1 MSEPRK
7 PASARPKP
15 ARSFS
20 GRLGG
25 AARRANSRTRPENDA
40 ARPSTEDQ
48 VPASHQP
55 PGSATT
61 LPVPTVASTRR
72 AVAKRL
78 GLEPDPDPA
87 HGVEIIDTPSVM
99 VHHQADLLNFVL
111 STLGIGVMVLLAIYA
126 HGTTEG
132 VTQDVRGVST
142 VLRNILLVPANV
154 LEGLLT
160 VAVPLLVLTE
170 LAIRR
175 LGRQVLEA
183 LAAAVLGLLL
193 AAATLWLVR
202 TWGSNALVSSLTVV
216 IDNTPDLAIPALL
229 SAIAGLLTAA
239 GTRARRRTVRWSWN
253 LLWIVLGISLITG
266 QISLP
271 GAVITVLLG
280 RVAGLAVRFVAGVYS
295 ERAYGAELVA
305 GIRRAG
311 FQPVRLVRVDGSD
324 EEGHLIATERAREP
338 AAAALARS
346 GDKRVYEMTAGNGE
360 RFDVIALDGDR
371 QVIGQLGRFWRSI
384 RLRGIDRRRVISLR
398 QVAERSALLGYTAR
412 AAGVRTPRIFGLA
425 EAADSMLLVQQHP
438 ADAIPLSDVP
448 ESELTDA
455 VLDRI
460 WRQVQ
465 LAHEAGI
472 AHRALTA
479 DVVLLGGVHSAATGR
494 IPAVGADDIPNG
506 DSSPIAQVWLTSWE
520 NGDVASSDL
529 ARRMDLVQLVAL
541 LALRVGADRALAS
554 ASRIVSD
561 EQLAAIGPLLQ
572 TVGLPRSTRDEARKH
587 KGIITELRT
596 ALVNRVPAADVEPQ
610 PLVKFGARRVL
621 MIAFALAAGFV
632 ILAVLNIQEISASL
646 QGASPWWT
654 LVAFTFGMITFLG
667 AAMTLIGFSPVRL
680 NSWHVLL
687 TEIAASFVAAFAPA
701 GVGPATLNLRLLTK
715 RGASGA
721 LAVATVALIQVS
733 GFLVTVGLLVAISL
747 ATGSGGALRQLPSAK
762 VLTGLLLLAAALGI
776 VFVVPAARRWVLK
789 KIVPSLQ
796 QMWPRLA
803 AVLGQ
808 PGKLAFGLGGSLVV
822 TAGYLAAFYA
832 SIHAFGQSI
841 PLVNLTLIYLLA
853 SAIGSAI
860 PTPGGMGGV
869 EGALSAGLIGAGIA
883 APIAFSIAVLLR
895 VLTYYIRI
903 PMGWFAMRYLERRNI
918 L

>member
-1 MSEPRK
+1 M
-7 PASARPKP
+7 
-15 ARSFS
+15 
-20 GRLGG
+20 GG
-25 AARRANSRTRPENDA
+25 AARRASSRTRPENDA
-40 ARPSTEDQ
+40 A
-48 VPASHQP
+48 
-55 PGSATT
+55 
-61 LPVPTVASTRR
+61 PTVASTRR
-72 AVAKRL
+72 AVARRL
-78 GLEPDPDPA
+78 GFDPDPDPS

-99 VHHQADLLNFVL
+99 VHHQADLLNLVL

-126 HGTTEG
+126 HGTTQG

-160 VAVPLLVLTE
+160 VVVPILVLTE
-170 LAIRR
+170 LGIRR

-193 AAATLWLVR
+193 AVATVWLVR
-202 TWGSNALVSSLTVV
+202 TWGSTALVSSLTVV
-216 IDNTPDLAIPALL
+216 IDDKPDLALPALL

-239 GTRARRRTVRWSWN
+239 GTRARRRTVRLSWN
-253 LLWIVLGISLITG
+253 LLWVVLGISLITG

-280 RVAGLAVRFVAGVYS
+280 RIAGLAVRFAAGVYS

-311 FQPVRLVRVDGSD
+311 FLPVRLVRVDGND
-324 EEGHLIATERAREP
+324 DEGHLIATATARSHEP

-346 GDKRVYEMTAGNGE
+346 GDKRVYEMTTGNGE
-360 RFDVIALDGDR
+360 RFDIIALDGDR
-371 QVIGQLGRFWRSI
+371 QVIGQLGRFWRSL
-384 RLRGIDRRRVISLR
+384 RLRGIDRRRVVSLR

-438 ADAIPLSDVP
+438 LDAIPLREIP
-448 ESELTDA
+448 EFELTDA

-494 IPAVGADDIPNG
+494 VPEVSVEDTPNG
-506 DSSPIAQVWLTSWE
+506 DDSPIAQVWLTSWE

-554 ASRIVSD
+554 AARILPD
-561 EQLAAIGPLLQ
+561 DQLAAIGPLLQ
-572 TVGLPRSTRDEARKH
+572 TVALPRNTRDEARKH
-587 KGIITELRT
+587 KGIIAELRT
-596 ALVNRVPAADVEPQ
+596 ALVNRVPAADVEPE

-621 MIAFALAAGFV
+621 TIVLALFAVYVVMAV
-632 ILAVLNIQEISASL
+632 INLQEISDAIR
-646 QGASPWWT
+646 GASPWWT
-654 LVAFTFGMITFLG
+654 LIAFTFGMITFLG
-667 AAMTLIGFSPVRL
+667 AAMNLIGFSPVRL

-733 GFLVTVGLLVAISL
+733 GFIVTVGLLVGLSL
-747 ATGSGGALRQLPSAK
+747 ATGSGGALRSLPSATI
-762 VLTGLLLLAAALGI
+762 LTALLLLVGAVGI
-776 VFVVPAARRWVLK
+776 VFAVPTARRWLLK
-789 KIVPSLQ
+789 KIVPSLK

-808 PGKLAFGLGGSLVV
+808 PGRLTMGLGGSLVV
-822 TAGYLAAFYA
+822 SAGYLAAFY
-832 SIHAFGQSI
+832 SSLQAFGRTL
-841 PLVNLTLIYLLA
+841 PLVDLALIYLLG

-860 PTPGGMGGV
+860 PTPGGMGGIETTLV
-869 EGALSAGLIGAGIA
+869 AGLFGAGIP
-883 APIAFSIAVLLR
+883 APIAASAVVLFR

-903 PMGWFAMRYLERRNI
+903 PMGWFAIRFLERKRI

>member
-1 MSEPRK
+1 
-7 PASARPKP
+7 
-15 ARSFS
+15 
-20 GRLGG
+20 
-25 AARRANSRTRPENDA
+25 
-40 ARPSTEDQ
+40 
-48 VPASHQP
+48 V
-55 PGSATT
+55 

-72 AVAKRL
+72 AFAKRL
-78 GLEPDPDPA
+78 GLDPDPDPA

-111 STLGIGVMVLLAIYA
+111 STLGIGVMILLAIYA
-126 HGTTEG
+126 HGTTQG

-142 VLRNILLVPANV
+142 LLRNILLVPANV

-160 VAVPLLVLTE
+160 VAVPILVLTE

-193 AAATLWLVR
+193 AVATLWLVR
-202 TWGSNALVSSLTVV
+202 TWGSTALVSSLTVV
-216 IDNTPDLAIPALL
+216 IDDKRDLAVPALL

-280 RVAGLAVRFVAGVYS
+280 RVAGLAVRFAAGVYS

-311 FQPVRLVRVDGSD
+311 FQPVRLVRVDGND
-324 EEGHLIATERAREP
+324 DEGHLIATATERAQGP
-338 AAAALARS
+338 SATALARS
-346 GDKRVYEMTAGNGE
+346 GDKRVYEMTTGNGE

-371 QVIGQLGRFWRSI
+371 QVIGQLGRFWRSL
-384 RLRGIDRRRVISLR
+384 RLRGIDRRRVVSLR

-438 ADAIPLSDVP
+438 LDAVPLSDIP

-479 DVVLLGGVHSAATGR
+479 DVVLLGGAHSAVTGR
-494 IPAVGADDIPNG
+494 VPEVSADDIPNG
-506 DSSPIAQVWLTSWE
+506 DNSPIAQVWLTSWE

-554 ASRIVSD
+554 AARIVSD

-587 KGIITELRT
+587 KGIIAELRI

-621 MIAFALAAGFV
+621 MIAFALAAAFV

-646 QGASPWWT
+646 HGASPWWT

-667 AAMTLIGFSPVRL
+667 AAMNLIGFSPVRL

-733 GFLVTVGLLVAISL
+733 GFLVTVGLLVTISL

-762 VLTGLLLLAAALGI
+762 VLTALLLLAAALGI
-776 VFVVPAARRWVLK
+776 VFAVPTARRWVLK

-808 PGKLAFGLGGSLVV
+808 PGRLAMGLGGSLVV

-841 PLVNLTLIYLLA
+841 PLVELTLIYLLA
-853 SAIGSAI
+853 SAIGSAL
-860 PTPGGMGGV
+860 PTPGGMGGT
-869 EGALSAGLIGAGIA
+869 EAALSVGLANAGIA
-883 APIAFSIAVLLR
+883 SPIAFSIAVLLR

>member
-1 MSEPRK
+1 VRRA
-7 PASARPKP
+7 PASNRP
-15 ARSFS
+15 
-20 GRLGG
+20 
-25 AARRANSRTRPENDA
+25 
-40 ARPSTEDQ
+40 
-48 VPASHQP
+48 
-55 PGSATT
+55 TT
-61 LPVPTVASTRR
+61 PTVPITRR
-72 AVAKRL
+72 AIAKRL
-78 GLEPDPDPA
+78 GLEPNPDEA
-87 HGVEIIDTPSVM
+87 HGVEIVDTPSVM
-99 VHHQADLLNFVL
+99 VHHQADLLNLVL
-111 STLGIGVMVLLAIYA
+111 SALGIGLMILLAIYA

-160 VAVPLLVLTE
+160 LVVPILVLTE
-170 LAIRR
+170 LAFRR

-183 LAAAVLGLLL
+183 LAAAVLALLL
-193 AAATLWLVR
+193 GVVTLWMLR
-202 TWGSNALVSSLTVV
+202 TWGSTALVASLTVE
-216 IDNTPDLAIPALL
+216 IDGQHILAIPVLL

-253 LLWIVLGISLITG
+253 LVWIVLGISLITG

-280 RVAGLAVRFVAGVYS
+280 RIGGLAVRFVAGVYS

-311 FQPVRLVRVDGSD
+311 FQPVRLVRVDGND
-324 EEGHLIATERAREP
+324 DEGHLTATATAEAKEP
-338 AAAALARS
+338 AAEALARS
-346 GDKRVYEMTAGNGE
+346 GDKRVYAMTTENGE

-371 QVIGQLGRFWRSI
+371 QVIGQIGRFWRSI
-384 RLRGIDRRRVISLR
+384 RLRGIDRRSVASLR

-412 AAGVRTPRIFGLA
+412 AAGVRTPRILGLA

-438 ADAIPLSDVP
+438 VDAVPLSDVP

-465 LAHEAGI
+465 LAHDAGI
-472 AHRALTA
+472 AHRSLTA

-494 IPAVGADDIPNG
+494 VPEVRSDDTPNG
-506 DSSPIAQVWLTSWE
+506 DNSPIAQVWLTSWE

-541 LALRVGADRALAS
+541 LALRVGADRAVASAVRILPDATLAS
-554 ASRIVSD
+554 
-561 EQLAAIGPLLQ
+561 IGPLLQ

-587 KGIITELRT
+587 KGIIAELRT
-596 ALVNRVPAADVEPQ
+596 ALVDRLPEAVVEPE
-610 PLVKFGARRVL
+610 PLVKFGARRALTIVL
-621 MIAFALAAGFV
+621 AMGAAYV
-632 ILAVLNIQEISASL
+632 IITTMNFRQITESL
-646 QGASPWWT
+646 TGASPWWS
-654 LVAFTFGMITFLG
+654 LIALAFGMITFLG
-667 AAMTLIGFSPVRL
+667 AAMNLIGFSPVRL
-680 NSWHVLL
+680 NAWHVLL
-687 TEIAASFVAAFAPA
+687 TELAASFVASFAPA

-733 GFLVTVGLLVAISL
+733 GFLVTVALLVGISL
-747 ATGSGGALRQLPSAK
+747 ATGSGGALKGLPSATI
-762 VLTGLLLLAAALGI
+762 LTALLLLVVAIGI

-808 PGKLAFGLGGSLVV
+808 PGRLALGLGGSLVV
-822 TAGYLAAFYA
+822 TVGYLAAFY
-832 SIHAFGQSI
+832 SSVQAFGRTLPI
-841 PLVNLTLIYLLA
+841 VDLALIYLL
-853 SAIGSAI
+853 GSALGSAT
-860 PTPGGMGGV
+860 PFPGGMGAI
-869 EGALSAGLIGAGIA
+869 EIALVAGLTGAQIPAAIA
-883 APIAFSIAVLLR
+883 ASAVVLFR
-895 VLTYYIRI
+895 VLTYWIRI
-903 PMGWFAMRYLERRNI
+903 PIGWFAMRYLERAHV

>member
-1 MSEPRK
+1 V
-7 PASARPKP
+7 
-15 ARSFS
+15 
-20 GRLGG
+20 
-25 AARRANSRTRPENDA
+25 AN
-40 ARPSTEDQ
+40 
-48 VPASHQP
+48 
-55 PGSATT
+55 
-61 LPVPTVASTRR
+61 
-72 AVAKRL
+72 RL
-78 GLEPDPDPA
+78 GLGPEPEPA

-99 VHHQADLLNFVL
+99 VHNQADLLNFVL
-111 STLGIGVMVLLAIYA
+111 SALGIGVMVLLAIYA
-126 HGTTEG
+126 HGTTQG

-142 VLRNILLVPANV
+142 LLRNILLVPANV

-160 VAVPLLVLTE
+160 IAVPILVLTE

-183 LAAAVLGLLL
+183 LAAAVLGLLV
-193 AAATLWLVR
+193 AVATLWLVR
-202 TWGSNALVSSLTVV
+202 TWGSTALVSSLTVV
-216 IDNTPDLAIPALL
+216 IDDKRDLAVPALL

-280 RVAGLAVRFVAGVYS
+280 RVAGLAVRFAAGVYS

-311 FQPVRLVRVDGSD
+311 FQPVRLVRVDANND
-324 EEGHLIATERAREP
+324 EGHLIATATERAQGP
-338 AAAALARS
+338 SAAALARS
-346 GDKRVYEMTAGNGE
+346 GDKRVYEMTTGNGE

-371 QVIGQLGRFWRSI
+371 QVIGQLGRFWRSL
-384 RLRGIDRRRVISLR
+384 RLRGIDRRRVVSLR

-438 ADAIPLSDVP
+438 LDAVPLRDVP

-506 DSSPIAQVWLTSWE
+506 DNSPIAQVWLTSWE

-572 TVGLPRSTRDEARKH
+572 TVALPRNTRDEARKH

-776 VFVVPAARRWVLK
+776 VFAVPAARRWVLK

-808 PGKLAFGLGGSLVV
+808 PGRLAMGLGGSLVV